1 MSEKD
6 WVSGTS
12 LEAPH
17 PQEHKPRLLA
27 GYAQVVIDPAS
38 GLF

>member
-17 PQEHKPRLLA
+17 PQEHKPKLLA
-27 GYAQVVIDPAS
+27 YAQVVIDPAS